1 MDFFSFFPLPP
12 RRVRRFASARRVS
25 LEPTVRG
32 SRSAKRRGAWVP
44 LWLATGAG
52 ITAKSPSSGSIQGGE
67 TSVRLALGTKQR
79 WDISRG
85 AGKAREE
92 RDGSGGQTV
101 SSLPPRP
108 PHPPPQCQTCTVL
121 VFRVTF
127 YFFFFFLILRLFLF
141 RAPWVVTADEG
152 EGRRGANP
160 RWKRVDPDSEPG
172 ILAEPEVCRC
182 YLWARRPTARGSRC

>member
-1 MDFFSFFPLPP
+1 M
-12 RRVRRFASARRVS
+12 
-25 LEPTVRG
+25 RG
-32 SRSAKRRGAWVP
+32 SRSAKLRGAWVP

-52 ITAKSPSSGSIQGGE
+52 ITAKTPSSGSIQGGE

-101 SSLPPRP
+101 SSLPLRP
-108 PHPPPQCQTCTVL
+108 ALPPPTSAKHARFWFFVL
-121 VFRVTF
+121 LFT
-127 YFFFFFLILRLFLF
+127 FFFLILRLFLF

-160 RWKRVDPDSEPG
+160 RWKRVDSDSEPG
-172 ILAEPEVCRC
+172 TLAEPEVCRC
-182 YLWARRPTARGSRC
+182 DL

>member
-1 MDFFSFFPLPP
+1 M
-12 RRVRRFASARRVS
+12 
-25 LEPTVRG
+25 RG
-32 SRSAKRRGAWVP
+32 SRSAKLRGAWVP

-52 ITAKSPSSGSIQGGE
+52 ITAKTPSSGSIQGGE

-101 SSLPPRP
+101 SSLPLRGGGRP
-108 PHPPPQCQTCTVL
+108 PPPQCQTCTVL

-127 YFFFFFLILRLFLF
+127 YFFFFLILRLFLF

-160 RWKRVDPDSEPG
+160 RWKRVDSDSEPG
-172 ILAEPEVCRC
+172 TLAEPEVCRC
-182 YLWARRPTARGSRC
+182 DL